1 MKIVFYIFK
10 WLLVIFIL
18 TMMMSF
24 TNYKNTEQVYCLTDI
39 NIINQGGYK
48 FLNDNII
55 IESLDSY
62 VLSGE
67 NQIIDNISASVLETN
82 LKEHPSIQDA
92 EVFFLY
98 SGEVKIKIKSRE
110 PIIRVNNSQED
121 YYLDSDANIIPLSQ
135 NYTARV
141 IVATGNITKE
151 KYKKLIEFSQYV
163 LADSLLKYQIIQI
176 HIDNYND
183 IILIPR
189 IGDHTITLGN
199 FNNLRQKLN
208 NLLLFYNKEFSVY
221 TWDSYK
227 DINLN
232 FRNQIVCTKK

>member
-1 MKIVFYIFK
+1 M
-10 WLLVIFIL
+10 
-18 TMMMSF
+18 
-24 TNYKNTEQVYCLTDI
+24 
-39 NIINQGGYK
+39 
-48 FLNDNII
+48 
-55 IESLDSY
+55 
-62 VLSGE
+62 
-67 NQIIDNISASVLETN
+67 
-82 LKEHPSIQDA
+82 
-92 EVFFLY
+92 
-98 SGEVKIKIKSRE
+98 
-110 PIIRVNNSQED
+110 
-121 YYLDSDANIIPLSQ
+121 SQ

-141 IVATGNITKE
+141 TVVTGNITKE
-151 KYKKLIEFSQYV
+151 KYKKLIELRQYV
-163 LADSLLKYQIIQI
+163 LADALLKYQIIQI